1 MDEFTTALLRA
12 IQTAQDECGV
22 RQARLRQS
30 VQDYGGISAAKRQIR
45 RNCASEGFDAL
56 AEAGRL
62 ELSLEA
68 LAVSAKFN
76 ALFTDEEVNACFAL
90 LCSADYYGSNKKK

>member
-12 IQTAQDECGV
+12 IQTAQDEYGI
-22 RQARLRQS
+22 RQTRLRQS
-30 VQDYGGISAAKRQIR
+30 VQDYGGVPAAKRQIR
-45 RNCASEGFDAL
+45 RNASEGFDAL

-68 LAVSAKFN
+68 LTVSAKFN

>member
-1 MDEFTTALLRA
+1 MDEFTAALLHA
-12 IQTAQDECGV
+12 MQTAQDECGIL
-22 RQARLRQS
+22 QARLRQS
-30 VQDYGGISAAKRQIR
+30 VQEYGGVPAAKRQIR
-45 RNCASEGFDAL
+45 RSCASEGFDAL

-76 ALFTDEEVNACFAL
+76 ALFTDEEVNTCFAL
-90 LCSADYYGSNKKK
+90 LCGADYYGSRKKK

>member
-12 IQTAQDECGV
+12 IQTAQDEYGI
-22 RQARLRQS
+22 RQTRLRQS
-30 VQDYGGISAAKRQIR
+30 VQDYGGVPAAKRQIR

-68 LAVSAKFN
+68 LTVSAKFN

-90 LCSADYYGSNKKK
+90 LCSADYYGSYKKK

>member
-1 MDEFTTALLRA
+1 MDEFTAALLHA
-12 IQTAQDECGV
+12 IQTAQDECGIL
-22 RQARLRQS
+22 QTRLRQS
-30 VQDYGGISAAKRQIR
+30 VQEYGGVPAAKRQIK

-90 LCSADYYGSNKKK
+90 LCGADYYGSRKKK